1 MNNKKDIINKII
13 SEKINLLNVS
23 EEDILLINNLVSSY
37 YRKRIGVS
45 NSAPETMASAFL
57 WVYSKSNFLSEGN
70 KKWSC
75 QNLAELF
82 NANPRTVGDV
92 TSRIIKSLKIRL
104 WDERFCKQSVMK
116 DNPFD
121 KFVMSPSGF
130 IISKEMFGIR
140 SQAHETQ
147 RKTKE
152 DYFDEAMHYLEEDE
166 EEKAIEYLNKA
177 LALDEKY
184 IEAISELGLIY
195 FDENISKSL
204 EYYKKAVELSKK
216 ELGGEW
222 PKDLEWAVSKNR
234 PYMMA
239 IQGLGLTNWR
249 QNNIEDAKE
258 LFKLLLDMN
267 PNDNQGIRYCMAAL
281 YRGLTWE
288 EFGKIEDH
296 CAKKGEYN
304 EVDILLKEQNEL
316 YSFWKSPEDN
326 KDEQ

>member
-1 MNNKKDIINKII
+1 M
-13 SEKINLLNVS
+13 
-23 EEDILLINNLVSSY
+23 
-37 YRKRIGVS
+37 
-45 NSAPETMASAFL
+45 T
-57 WVYSKSNFLSEGN
+57 
-70 KKWSC
+70 
-75 QNLAELF
+75 
-82 NANPRTVGDV
+82 
-92 TSRIIKSLKIRL
+92 TSGMI
-104 WDERFCKQSVMK
+104 V
-116 DNPFD
+116 P
-121 KFVMSPSGF
+121 
-130 IISKEMFGIR
+130 KEMLEKFSRGSFGVNN
-140 SQAHETQ
+140 
-147 RKTKE
+147 TKE
-152 DYFDEAMHYLEEDE
+152 DYFDEAMDYLEEDE

-249 QNNIEDAKE
+249 QNNVEDAKE

>member
-1 MNNKKDIINKII
+1 MKCLKI
-13 SEKINLLNVS
+13 KIHIFLK
-23 EEDILLINNLVSSY
+23 LIMLGLKSMRLFFIEWS
-37 YRKRIGVS
+37 G
-45 NSAPETMASAFL
+45 SAP
-57 WVYSKSNFLSEGN
+57 V
-70 KKWSC
+70 
-75 QNLAELF
+75 
-82 NANPRTVGDV
+82 
-92 TSRIIKSLKIRL
+92 KI
-104 WDERFCKQSVMK
+104 
-116 DNPFD
+116 
-121 KFVMSPSGF
+121 
-130 IISKEMFGIR
+130 
-140 SQAHETQ
+140 
-147 RKTKE
+147 
-152 DYFDEAMHYLEEDE
+152 
-166 EEKAIEYLNKA
+166 
-177 LALDEKY
+177 
-184 IEAISELGLIY
+184 
-195 FDENISKSL
+195 
-204 EYYKKAVELSKK
+204 AVELSKK

-316 YSFWKSPEDN
+316 YSFWKSP
-326 KDEQ
+326 DENA